1 MNYKKRINFR
11 EIAER
16 VDTLIDMANDKSL
29 IGDCRTDDLLNFVDK
44 EMEAVTKAL
53 ELLPDIDVHKDM

>member
-16 VDTLIDMANDKSL
+16 VDTLIGMANDKSL

-44 EMEAVTKAL
+44 EMEAVTIAL